1 MMELLTG
8 SKEISSYIIQAQEAE
23 LKRIALDL
31 HEGVG
36 QNLYSVFNGLQLIQN
51 AVQEPS
57 MKAYVKEMAQLM
69 EKTIQEIRLLSVE
82 LHPPTLGTLG
92 LVPAIKSYIKLY
104 TSTFGI
110 LVNMVAEGE
119 EKPISEKGRTAVF
132 RVCQEALANIAQYAD
147 TSQVELRVNWKA
159 EELRV
164 EIMDFGKG
172 FELAGDM
179 QPAKTSGLAAMK
191 ERMLLAGGDCTISS
205 TIGEG
210 TRIELTLP
218 IF

>member
-1 MMELLTG
+1 MELSAG
-8 SKEISSYIIQAQEAE
+8 SKEISSYIIQAQEDE

-51 AVQEPS
+51 AVQDPS
-57 MKAYVKEMAQLM
+57 MKAYVKEMSQLM
-69 EKTIQEIRLLSVE
+69 ERTIQEIRLLSVE

-104 TSTFGI
+104 TSTYGI
-110 LVNMVAEGE
+110 VVNVMVDGD
-119 EKPISEKGRTAVF
+119 EKPVYEMGRVAVF

-147 TSQVELRVNWKA
+147 ACHVDMKISWASDEL
-159 EELRV
+159 LI
-164 EIMDFGKG
+164 EIKDFGKG
-172 FELAGDM
+172 FEFNQGVH
-179 QPAKTSGLAAMK
+179 PFKTSGLAAMK
-191 ERMLLAGGDCTISS
+191 ERMLLAGGDCRISS

-210 TRIELTLP
+210 TRIELALP
-218 IF
+218 LA